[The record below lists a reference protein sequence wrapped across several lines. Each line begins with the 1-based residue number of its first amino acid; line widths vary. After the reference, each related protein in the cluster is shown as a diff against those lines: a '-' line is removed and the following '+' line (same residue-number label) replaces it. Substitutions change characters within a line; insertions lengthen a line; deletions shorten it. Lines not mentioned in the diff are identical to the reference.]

1 MKLFLIAAVLANGV
15 LAGENLP
22 FAERIFRPQRVTCGE
37 TSLRHLSLFD
47 SAAWITH
54 QDLAAEYVPQ
64 VMRVVRFRKTFTV
77 NDPAMPLE
85 FDVSADERF
94 YLVCDGKFVAR
105 GPHRGT
111 VDNWMFQSYRLN
123 LEKGEH
129 TLEAVVWKHTKGNA
143 PHAQI
148 SNRLAFSLAAK
159 APYDKELT
167 TGKAPWRAGIVEGVF
182 EAGRGAGA
190 WGVGTQAKIVG
201 SGIYDKQPSQWKGV
215 AVIKEVL
222 PNRPFYCGTR
232 KGEWQAYPTQLK
244 DQLNRR
250 LELGKCVDGDF
261 SLPRTFPTNTTS
273 SFLIDLGEYRCA
285 YPEIRISGGKGAS
298 IEWKWAESLFHEKTN
313 LKRNRG
319 EWKGKYFSGFGDT
332 FVSDGRDDAIFSPPW
347 FRCGRWCRIV
357 VKTAGEPLTVKDAS
371 IFETRYPLELETEF
385 NSPQMPSL
393 SPVQEICRRTMQMC
407 AHEMLFD
414 CPYYEQQMYP
424 GDTRLQLNVISAMTS
439 DDALV
444 RRAIEFYDLGRKSDG
459 LVPFNHPTT
468 GLQDGLSYTLCYLLM
483 HYDYMMLHNNREWFS
498 ARMPGYR
505 NSLFAVEYYTRDDG
519 LLGKTPGWTF
529 VDWVNAPGWDFG
541 NPPGALA
548 GKATA
553 QVNGLWLLAL
563 RRAEK
568 IEESLGNKDLAAHW
582 RNRAERLA
590 ESCRRVFWDEK
601 KGLFADDPDKLYFSE
616 HSQILMLLGGALEGD
631 AAKAC
636 FEKLVS
642 APGLARTSVYF
653 KYYLFETYFK
663 FKCADLFFKGLGLWE
678 DYLKLGCT
686 TTIES
691 PENSWSNAR
700 SDCHAWGSHPIY
712 FLRAHVAG
720 IRPDVPF
727 FERVRIA
734 PQPGH
739 LKSIVA
745 EWPHP
750 SGKKIKVELNV
761 DGEKISGAVATP
773 VPGVFVWNGKEVEI
787 KAGDN
792 QVSL

>member
-1 MKLFLIAAVLANGV
+1 
-15 LAGENLP
+15 
-22 FAERIFRPQRVTCGE
+22 
-37 TSLRHLSLFD
+37 
-47 SAAWITH
+47 
-54 QDLAAEYVPQ
+54 
-64 VMRVVRFRKTFTV
+64 
-77 NDPAMPLE
+77 
-85 FDVSADERF
+85 
-94 YLVCDGKFVAR
+94 
-105 GPHRGT
+105 
-111 VDNWMFQSYRLN
+111 
-123 LEKGEH
+123 
-129 TLEAVVWKHTKGNA
+129 
-143 PHAQI
+143 
-148 SNRLAFSLAAK
+148 
-159 APYDKELT
+159 
-167 TGKAPWRAGIVEGVF
+167 
-182 EAGRGAGA
+182 
-190 WGVGTQAKIVG
+190 
-201 SGIYDKQPSQWKGV
+201 
-215 AVIKEVL
+215 
-222 PNRPFYCGTR
+222 
-232 KGEWQAYPTQLK
+232 
-244 DQLNRR
+244 
-250 LELGKCVDGDF
+250 
-261 SLPRTFPTNTTS
+261 
-273 SFLIDLGEYRCA
+273 
-285 YPEIRISGGKGAS
+285 
-298 IEWKWAESLFHEKTN
+298 
-313 LKRNRG
+313 
-319 EWKGKYFSGFGDT
+319 
-332 FVSDGRDDAIFSPPW
+332 
-347 FRCGRWCRIV
+347 
-357 VKTAGEPLTVKDAS
+357 
-371 IFETRYPLELETEF
+371 
-385 NSPQMPSL
+385 
-393 SPVQEICRRTMQMC
+393 
-407 AHEMLFD
+407 
-414 CPYYEQQMYP
+414 
-424 GDTRLQLNVISAMTS
+424 
-439 DDALV
+439 
-444 RRAIEFYDLGRKSDG
+444 
-459 LVPFNHPTT
+459 
-468 GLQDGLSYTLCYLLM
+468 M

-519 LLGKTPGWTF
+519 LLCKTPGWTF
-529 VDWVNAPGWDFG
+529 VDWVNAPGWNSG

-601 KGLFADDPDKLYFSE
+601 KGLFADDPDKLHFSE

-631 AAKAC
+631 AAEAC

-642 APGLARTSVYF
+642 APDLARTSVYF
-653 KYYLFETYFK
+653 RYYLFETYFK
-663 FKCADLFFKGLGLWE
+663 FNRADLFFKGLGLWE

-691 PENSWSNAR
+691 PENSRGNAR

-720 IRPDVPF
+720 IRPDAPF

-750 SGKKIKVELNV
+750 SGKKIKVELKV